1 MFGTVKHL
9 LKPWLALACLLSFFM
24 LTGCQGA
31 VQELPPTLPVAT
43 QFAQDAEREV
53 YAQVQGVHVSLSIPA
68 GWEAQRTPTGI
79 LIAERFRLMQDN
91 QYPGNI
97 QLHIFVQR
105 VDELG
110 LPIPPT
116 ATNLAWTVLQE
127 VVTRP
132 AYIGEA
138 TATAPREF
146 EWSGHAAAY
155 YLLNNGDGTVSLVM
169 ALATPQ
175 NSQLVALN
183 FSTTLERSPSL
194 RPMLPDLLDTLTI
207 NDVLMEPSALNA
219 LPDPLVF
226 PEYSSFRRS

>member
-1 MFGTVKHL
+1 ML
-9 LKPWLALACLLSFFM
+9 LRSLSSWLALTSLALLFL
-24 LTGCQGA
+24 LTGCQGG
-31 VQELPPTLPVAT
+31 VQDFSPTLSVAT
-43 QFAQDAEREV
+43 RASEGVEREV
-53 YAQVQGVHVSLSIPA
+53 HAEVQGIRLSLSIPS

-79 LIAERFRLMQDN
+79 LIAEHFRLMQEN
-91 QYPGNI
+91 QYPGNV

-155 YLLNNGDGTVSLVM
+155 YLLNNGDSTVSLVM
-169 ALATPQ
+169 ALTIQQ
-175 NSQLVALN
+175 NNQLVALN
-183 FSTTLERSPSL
+183 FSTTMERSQSL

-207 NDVLMEPSALNA
+207 NDVLMDPSALDA
-219 LPDPLVF
+219 LPDPLIF
-226 PEYSSFRRS
+226 PEYSDSRRS

>member
-1 MFGTVKHL
+1 MRLRL
-9 LKPWLALACLLSFFM
+9 LSIWPALSALLCLL
-24 LTGCQGA
+24 LLAGCQGS
-31 VQELPPTLPVAT
+31 VQDFSPTPPVAT
-43 QFAQDAEREV
+43 QPAENAEREV
-53 YAQVQGVHVSLSIPA
+53 YAQVEGVRLSLSIPS

-79 LIAERFRLMQDN
+79 LIAEHFPLMQDN
-91 QYPGNI
+91 QYPGNL

-105 VDELG
+105 VEELG

-155 YLLNNGDGTVSLVM
+155 YLLNNGDSTVSLVM
-169 ALATPQ
+169 ALAIQQ
-175 NSQLVALN
+175 NNQLVALN
-183 FSTTLERSPSL
+183 FSTTLERSQLL

-207 NDVLMEPSALNA
+207 NDAMMDPSALDA
-219 LPDPLVF
+219 LPDPLIF
-226 PEYSSFRRS
+226 PEYGGSRRS

>member
-1 MFGTVKHL
+1 M
-9 LKPWLALACLLSFFM
+9 ACLFL
-24 LTGCQGA
+24 LPPLYGCQRA
-31 VQELPPTLPVAT
+31 DQELSPTLPVAT
-43 QFAQDAEREV
+43 QSASGAVREI
-53 YAQVQGVHVSLSIPA
+53 YAHMQGVRLHISIPA
-68 GWEAQRTPTGI
+68 GWEAQRTSTGI
-79 LIAERFRLMQDN
+79 LIAEHFRLMQDN
-91 QYPGNI
+91 PHPGSI

-105 VDELG
+105 VDQLG

-116 ATNLAWTVLQE
+116 AANLAWTVLQE

-155 YLLNNGDGTVSLVM
+155 YLLNNGDNTVSLVM
-169 ALATPQ
+169 ALTTQQ
-175 NSQLVALN
+175 NNQLVALN

-194 RPMLPDLLDTLTI
+194 RPMLPALLSSLTI
-207 NDVLMEPSALNA
+207 NDVRMDPAALDA

-226 PEYSSFRRS
+226 PEYSDSRRS

>member
-1 MFGTVKHL
+1 MKRL
-9 LKPWLALACLLSFFM
+9 SLSRLALASLLSFI
-24 LTGCQGA
+24 LLAGCQGLA
-31 VQELPPTLPVAT
+31 QELPPTPLPVAT
-43 QFAQDAEREV
+43 QPADGAEREV
-53 YAQVQGVHVSLSIPA
+53 YAQVQGVRLSLSIPT

-79 LIAERFRLMQDN
+79 LIAEHFRLMQDN

-105 VDELG
+105 VEELG

-146 EWSGHAAAY
+146 QWSGHAAAY

-169 ALATPQ
+169 ALATQQ
-175 NSQLVALN
+175 NNQLVALN
-183 FSTTLERSPSL
+183 FSTTLERSQLL

-207 NDVLMEPSALNA
+207 NDVRLDPSALDA

-226 PEYSSFRRS
+226 PEFSDSRRS